1 MKFLITAMLMSC
13 AAGASAQIAVST
25 PAATVEQMYR
35 PINPRDPLLPATVF
49 GDQKGPGK
57 TSAAT
62 GAASSLEKGTF
73 TVYGLVLTGILED
86 SKNRQALLRDQS
98 TGLLYTLKAG
108 RLLDSKKKA
117 VPGISGVVKGKQVI
131 LMTEDKKV
139 HQLNLREKE

>member
-1 MKFLITAMLMSC
+1 MKFLITALLMSC
-13 AAGASAQIAVST
+13 AAGAAAQIAVST

-35 PINPRDPLLPATVF
+35 PVNPRDPLLPATVF

-57 TSAAT
+57 TSAAA
-62 GAASSLEKGTF
+62 AASPSLEKGTF

-86 SKNRQALLRDQS
+86 SKSRQALLRDQS

-117 VPGISGVVKGKQVI
+117 VPGVSGVVKGKQVI

>member
-1 MKFLITAMLMSC
+1 MKFLITALLMSC

-35 PINPRDPLLPATVF
+35 PVNPRDPLLPATVF

-57 TSAAT
+57 TQAPNASAP
-62 GAASSLEKGTF
+62 SLEKGTF